1 MPLFIANSSSA
12 LDAGDSPLASDQ
24 RGVVRPQGASD
35 DIGAFE
41 LGIIIYDCGVQP
53 WLVGDEVD
61 LNSAIDCY
69 NSELIAN
76 SYTISITQNIGLTAS
91 SKIIDNPI
99 VGMELQLEGGGF
111 TIDGQG
117 ISGIRP
123 FTIAIDNTVT
133 MQNITITGGNA
144 DGLDGGGIANS
155 GTLTVSNSIL
165 SSNAANNGGG
175 IFNDGTLTVSNSTL
189 SSNSANLYSGGIYN
203 NGTLTISN
211 STLSGNSSNV
221 IGGGV
226 YNNVG
231 GTALIVNSTL
241 NDNSTGVAGGGIH
254 NNDTF
259 TVMNS
264 TFSSNSAGS
273 GGGAI
278 YNNGT
283 FNITNSTLTGNTAVN
298 DGGGIFNNGGSSK
311 TLSIDNTV
319 VANSS
324 SGGDCFNN
332 GGTINDNGYNI
343 VEDNSCGFVGGSD
356 PLLGPLQDNGG
367 DTFTHALLDGSP
379 AIDAGDS
386 ALTSDQ
392 RGITR
397 PQGAF
402 DDIGSF
408 EQLFTYDIFL
418 PIISN
423 SD

>member
-1 MPLFIANSSSA
+1 MNRFTMYTSKQTAVIYQQTIPVILLVFALIMTVLLFMQVQPAA
-12 LDAGDSPLASDQ
+12 AT
-24 RGVVRPQGASD
+24 V
-35 DIGAFE
+35 
-41 LGIIIYDCGVQP
+41 DCAVQP
-53 WLVGDEVD
+53 WLVGDEAD
-61 LNSAIDCY
+61 FNSAIDCY
-69 NSELIAN
+69 NSELVAN
-76 SYTISITQNIGLTAS
+76 SYTISVTQNISLTAS

-99 VGMELQLEGGGF
+99 VGVELQVEGGDF
-111 TIDGQG
+111 TIDGQD

-123 FTIAIDNTVT
+123 FTIATDNTVT
-133 MQNITITGGNA
+133 MQNITIIGGNA

-155 GTLTVSNSIL
+155 GTLTVSNSTL
-165 SSNAANNGGG
+165 NSNVANNGGA
-175 IFNDGTLTVSNSTL
+175 IINDGTLVVNNSTL
-189 SSNSANLYSGGIYN
+189 SNNSANLYSGGIYN

-211 STLSGNSSNV
+211 STLSGNSSNI
-221 IGGGV
+221 IGGAV

-231 GTALIVNSTL
+231 GTAIIVNSTF

-254 NNDTF
+254 NNSTF
-259 TVMNS
+259 AVMNS
-264 TFSSNSAGS
+264 TFSNNSAS
-273 GGGAI
+273 GGAGI
-278 YNNGT
+278 YNNGIFT
-283 FNITNSTLTGNTAVN
+283 ITNSTFSGNTVTN
-298 DGGGIFNNGGSSK
+298 EGGGIFNNGGSSK
-311 TLSIDNTV
+311 TLSIDNTII
-319 VANSS
+319 ANSG

-343 VEDNSCGFVGGSD
+343 VADNSCGFVGGSD

-367 DTFTHALLDGSP
+367 ETLTHALLDGSP

-386 ALTSDQ
+386 PLTSDQ
-392 RGITR
+392 RGIIR